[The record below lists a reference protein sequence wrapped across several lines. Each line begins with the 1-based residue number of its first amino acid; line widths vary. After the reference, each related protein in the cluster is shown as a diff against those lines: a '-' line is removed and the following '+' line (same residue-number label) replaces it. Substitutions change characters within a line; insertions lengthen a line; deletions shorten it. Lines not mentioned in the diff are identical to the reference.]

1 MKRSRRVFSGEFKA
15 KVALEAVKEE
25 KTVSELAQI
34 YQVHPQLITSWKKE
48 FLANAEKVFDRG
60 SDETEQIKQ
69 LEKEK
74 ADLIQQI
81 GQLTVNNNWLK
92 KKLL

>member
-15 KVALEAVKEE
+15 KVALEAVKEA

-34 YQVHPQLITSWKKE
+34 YKVHPNLITSWKKE
-48 FLANAEKVFDRG
+48 FLANAEKVFDKG
-60 SDETEQIKQ
+60 SDEAEQIKQ
-69 LEKEK
+69 LEQEK
-74 ADLIQQI
+74 AELIQQI
-81 GQLTVNNNWLK
+81 GQLTVDNNWLK

>member
-81 GQLTVNNNWLK
+81 GQLTVGNNWLK